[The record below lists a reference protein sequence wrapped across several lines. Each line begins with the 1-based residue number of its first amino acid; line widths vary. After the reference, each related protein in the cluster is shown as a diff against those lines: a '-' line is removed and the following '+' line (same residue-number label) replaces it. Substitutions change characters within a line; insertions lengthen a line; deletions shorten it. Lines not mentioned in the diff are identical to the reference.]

1 MFSSLASNLQQ
12 KFGAGSQDAP
22 QDLDAQLDAAPLS
35 GGAWACE
42 ACTFHNPANAT
53 QCEACG
59 GPRPQHSLPPTA
71 AQSAGQ
77 WACEACTFHNP
88 ANSVQ
93 CEACGSVRPQ
103 GQDPAGSTG
112 SHNRSMLPPTS
123 RASVDAGGLTSNGL
137 PPFANAPYN
146 NGKEQ
151 LPPQGSLDL
160 SPNMLPPQHTM
171 GPQDLQQ
178 ELSLEGE
185 SPNHS
190 VDRPPHDIIGKLP
203 PQNSLPP
210 TSMPS
215 KRASLDN
222 GTSRPPPQNSLPPT
236 SMPPKGASL
245 QSRPAHQTP
254 VSSSSM
260 NTQLPQGYPADMSPP
275 HHQTAQ
281 PPTYISA
288 QMHSAT
294 ALQGS
299 LGGSKLLLRVLRA
312 YDLRNTDLGIMPE
325 DASDP
330 FVVARLGR
338 KEVKT
343 HVIENSLNP
352 VWNSQQFE
360 FPIPDDEAEP
370 RLELEVYSSNHW
382 HANESLGLLHIPIRS
397 LTPGEVHTARERLD
411 EGDIVREDGK
421 KARIQV
427 ELQLLG
433 QEHLLNPR
441 GVQQGTLAKT
451 QREAKQQFQ
460 LQRQQQQQQKQ
471 LALRD
476 QQQANNHVPLPSFK
490 DMGPEAFARPA
501 KQVEVAKVG
510 EARRLNEYESL
521 ACRLGQYDYSQPA
534 AYYPKQE
541 LVDKRQWK
549 DDAFYGWRKEL
560 NRVEHN
566 ASDANIVEETDE
578 TMNEA
583 WRNDPFH
590 GWLQHDSAGRPN
602 FSGIDQSNNVAKVQ
616 EAHAAR
622 RLMSLPSFT
631 EAPVRRFDDHR
642 EYASH
647 APAVNPEPRQ
657 RLGSDWRGGTRPGQ
671 LVEPAEKR
679 WKDDAFFGW
688 LPGRGQDTPEQHK
701 LRRPLEQAR
710 LARLPSF
717 ADGTPELAG
726 VTGRGIGVL
735 TVWVNEAKDLA
746 YSYGSGL
753 QGAPSARVQLSIGS
767 AGQQGKPDSDR
778 TKATE
783 TRSLDSNPRWNSP
796 AMTFEVCSILDVL
809 ELEVQD
815 LANPRSQEH
824 IHHYFLGRTQ
834 IPVQQ
839 VLDTMEQT
847 QNYVRPI
854 HFRQDLEGSQR
865 QAQLD
870 FKCLY
875 EPYDTEAS
883 HSLTAPE
890 PSTSSARI
898 GSKNRSKNVNQ
909 RSQMLDGRYPLHSSR
924 GPTGSRGLASTHSF
938 AQSDAGYI
946 GVLSVRIIAAYNLVN
961 MDSGVLGD
969 VSDPYVS
976 FRLHSQSEQQRKRT
990 HTINND
996 LNPRWNSAPQLL
1008 QISLEDDQL
1017 ILEVWDEDVITSDD
1031 FLGRMKIP
1039 LYKIIHGQPNQ
1050 AVRIRDELQDIQHGE
1065 LEVELGF
1072 SPG

>member
-1 MFSSLASNLQQ
+1 MECETC
-12 KFGAGSQDAP
+12 GAARP
-22 QDLDAQLDAAPLS
+22 QDS
-35 GGAWACE
+35 
-42 ACTFHNPANAT
+42 F
-53 QCEACG
+53 
-59 GPRPQHSLPPTA
+59 S
-71 AQSAGQ
+71 
-77 WACEACTFHNP
+77 
-88 ANSVQ
+88 
-93 CEACGSVRPQ
+93 
-103 GQDPAGSTG
+103 QDPASSAGGQSR
-112 SHNRSMLPPTS
+112 NRLPPTS
-123 RASVDAGGLTSNGL
+123 GASVDAGAQRSSFL
-137 PPFANAPYN
+137 PPTASGPYN
-146 NGKEQ
+146 GNEQ
-151 LPPQGSLDL
+151 MPPQGSLEMLPQGSLDG
-160 SPNMLPPQHTM
+160 SPSVLPPQHTM
-171 GPQDLQQ
+171 SPQDLEQK
-178 ELSLEGE
+178 LISKGA
-185 SPNHS
+185 SS
-190 VDRPPHDIIGKLP
+190 DSSISRLP
-203 PQNSLPP
+203 PQTSLPP

-215 KRASLDN
+215 
-222 GTSRPPPQNSLPPT
+222 Q
-236 SMPPKGASL
+236 GADL
-245 QSRPAHQTP
+245 QSRRPPQTSM
-254 VSSSSM
+254 SSTS
-260 NTQLPQGYPADMSPP
+260 TRQRVPQGTSQNASMSPP
-275 HHQTAQ
+275 IQRTSQ

-288 QMHSAT
+288 EMHAAT

-330 FVVARLGR
+330 FVVARLGG

-352 VWNSQQFE
+352 VWNSQQYE
-360 FPIPDDEAEP
+360 FPINDGDAEP
-370 RLELEVYSSNHW
+370 RLELEVYSSNQW

-427 ELQLLG
+427 ELQLLC
-433 QEHLLNPR
+433 QENLLDLR
-441 GVQQGTLAKT
+441 GAQQGTLAQT
-451 QREAKQQFQ
+451 HRSAKQQLQ
-460 LQRQQQQQQKQ
+460 LQSQQQQQQKQ
-471 LALRD
+471 LAFRD
-476 QQQANNHVPLPSFK
+476 QHQAKNNVPLPSFK
-490 DMGPEAFARPA
+490 SLGPEAFARPQQ
-501 KQVEVAKVG
+501 QVEVAKVG

-534 AYYPKQE
+534 PYYPKQE
-541 LVDKRQWK
+541 VVDKRQWK
-549 DDAFYGWRKEL
+549 DDAFYGWRREL

-566 ASDANIVEETDE
+566 VTGARAGGYVNEEGDE
-578 TMNEA
+578 TVNEA

-602 FSGIDQSNNVAKVQ
+602 ITGIDQSSNVEKVQ

-647 APAVNPEPRQ
+647 APAVNQEPRQ

-671 LVEPAEKR
+671 LEEPAEKR

-688 LPGRGQDTPEQHK
+688 LPGRGQDNGEQHK

-753 QGAPSARVQLSIGS
+753 QGLPSACVQLSIGS
-767 AGQQGKPDSDR
+767 AGQQSKPGSGR
-778 TKATE
+778 TKTTE
-783 TRSLDSNPRWNSP
+783 TKSLDSNPRWNAP
-796 AMTFEVCSILDVL
+796 GMTFEVFSIMDVL

-815 LANPRSQEH
+815 LANPRGEEH

-847 QNYVRPI
+847 ENPARPL
-854 HFRQDLEGSQR
+854 HFRQTLEGSQR

-870 FKCLY
+870 FECLY
-875 EPYDTEAS
+875 EPYDTEVA
-883 HSLTAPE
+883 HSSTRAV
-890 PSTSSARI
+890 PSSSSARR
-898 GSKNRSKNVNQ
+898 GSKGRSKNVGQ
-909 RSQMLDGRYPLHSSR
+909 SPQMADGRYPSHSSR
-924 GPTGSRGLASTHSF
+924 GPSGARGPPSASSF
-938 AQSDAGYI
+938 AQSDLGL
-946 GVLSVRIIAAYNLVN
+946 GVLSVRIIAGYNLVN
-961 MDSGVLGD
+961 MDTGILGD

-976 FRLHSQSEQQRKRT
+976 FRLQSQNEQQRKRT

-996 LNPRWNSAPQLL
+996 LNPRWNSTPQLL
-1008 QISLEDDQL
+1008 QLSREDDQL
-1017 ILEVWDEDVITSDD
+1017 ILEVWDEDVMTSDD

-1039 LYKIIHGQPNQ
+1039 LHNIIHGQPNK
-1050 AVRIRDELQDIQHGE
+1050 AVRIRDELQDVQHGE